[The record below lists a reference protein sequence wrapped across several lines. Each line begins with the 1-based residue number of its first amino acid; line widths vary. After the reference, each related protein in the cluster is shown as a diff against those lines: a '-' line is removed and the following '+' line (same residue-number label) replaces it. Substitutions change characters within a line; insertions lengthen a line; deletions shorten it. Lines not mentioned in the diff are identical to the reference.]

1 MLHMMCMQASTGA
14 TPPLSQEELL
24 AGALAAF
31 TQEADSAA
39 LQAQS
44 SLSAS
49 PSPEVGLRSIEPP
62 LEMNVMIPQHH
73 VSRFL
78 DLAET

>member
-1 MLHMMCMQASTGA
+1 MIGNNSKISLLHVMCMQASTGA

-31 TQEADSAA
+31 AQEADSAA
-39 LQAQS
+39 LKAQS

-49 PSPEVGLRSIEPP
+49 PSPEVGLRS
-62 LEMNVMIPQHH
+62 N
-73 VSRFL
+73 
-78 DLAET
+78 